1 MIQLQSNIL
10 RIANLIL
17 FGLLSIPIN
26 SETIYD
32 IAASNGNFSTLATA
46 LELTELDSVLDCEYF
61 FCSYTVFAPSDDAF
75 NALPDGTLDKLITD
89 EWKAHLRGILLY
101 HVAYGLFPST
111 GIQDKGQVITL
122 SFETLNTTMAN
133 NEVKINDAIVTSADI
148 EASNGLIHVIDKVLL
163 PSFMQNDIIATATK
177 AGIFGTLLAA
187 VDAADLT
194 QALQGSGP
202 FTLFAP
208 TDDAFQ
214 KLGDTKIQ
222 ELLQDIPSLSEILT
236 YHVIPEKII
245 LSHDLNKESNLT
257 TLQGES
263 IQVNKWKFWF
273 FEYLHLN
280 ENVNIVS
287 TDILTSNGVIH
298 VVRVNNVL

>member
-1 MIQLQSNIL
+1 MIHIL

-17 FGLLSIPIN
+17 FGILSIPIN

-46 LELTELDSVLDCEYF
+46 LELTELDAVLDCDYF

-75 NALPDGTLDKLITD
+75 NSLPDGTLDKLITD

-101 HVAYGLFPST
+101 HVAYGLYPST
-111 GIQDKGQVITL
+111 QILDQGQIYTL
-122 SFETLNTTMAN
+122 SFETLNTTVDKN
-133 NEVKINDAIVTSADI
+133 KVEINDAIVTTADI

-187 VDAADLT
+187 VDAASLT

-214 KLGDTKIQ
+214 KLGDSKIQ
-222 ELLQDIPSLSEILT
+222 ELLKDIPTLTEILT

-245 LSHDLNKESNLT
+245 SSHDIKEESSLM

-263 IQVNKWKFWF
+263 IEVNSWKLWF
-273 FEYLHLN
+273 FEYLYLN
-280 ENVNIVS
+280 ENV
-287 TDILTSNGVIH
+287 D
-298 VVRVNNVL
+298 RYF